1 MGTPIYK
8 INASFSKINQRNNQM
23 LRQGCSG
30 STRENC
36 CGKLS
41 TRLNM
46 TIQLG
51 PKSLQEIEELLQ
63 KSGFIGNPD
72 TWPGN

>member
-1 MGTPIYK
+1 MLLSQKSTSGITRCFGRDALDQPERIAA
-8 INASFSKINQRNNQM
+8 AS
-23 LRQGCSG
+23 
-30 STRENC
+30 
-36 CGKLS
+36 S